1 MGETVSGM
9 SIDGL
14 HRRLGRTGS
23 TVTAVGLGYSSMSG
37 LTGASKNDD
46 VTAATIRAA
55 EHASI

>member
-1 MGETVSGM
+1 MN
-9 SIDGL
+9 IDGL